1 MADFI
6 KALPRVFKFEG
17 GFQNYPNDSANYCNN
32 NLIGTNMG
40 ISAIAYKT
48 AYGVCPTV
56 EQMKSLTRSQ
66 AEQIYKKNYWDKING
81 DKIKNQ
87 SVAELM
93 FQFIIGSGAS
103 QISILKDIANKVNGK
118 NIIVSDDSVITN
130 EEAQLINL
138 LNQENYHSE
147 LKLWREKFLRGL
159 AANNPDKYGMFLN
172 GWLRRLASYNYFP
185 TISEEKK
192 K

>member
-1 MADFI
+1 MADFV

-17 GFQNYPNDSANYCNN
+17 GFQNYANDNANYCDGK
-32 NLIGTNMG
+32 LIGTNMG
-40 ISAIAYKT
+40 ISSVAYKT
-48 AYGVCPTV
+48 AYGVCPTF
-56 EQMKSLTRSQ
+56 EQIKSLTRSQ

-103 QISILKDIANKVNGK
+103 QISILKDIANDVNGK
-118 NIIVSDDSVITN
+118 NIIVSDDSVITDG
-130 EEAQLINL
+130 EASLINA
-138 LNQENYHSE
+138 LNQEKYHSA
-147 LKLWREKFLRGL
+147 LKLWRENFLKGL
-159 AANNPDKYGMFLN
+159 AEKNPDKYGMFLN
-172 GWLRRLASYNYFP
+172 GWLRRLASYIYFP
-185 TISEEKK
+185 EITEEKK